1 MNKLEEKKVIVLRF
15 RKSIFLFTTV
25 LLLQYCGEDKTIEKK
40 SKNVIPKEDI
50 LSNIVI
56 DEELGISYRTPLHW
70 ELMSSEL
77 SERYVARL
85 DSEQFDGNFIVYQ
98 PKAFY
103 FNSGISGLL
112 RIGSINKNITSEE
125 TELSIDS
132 YISRFRKFNPIKDFE
147 RKTIQ
152 TNNLV
157 ITQLII
163 KKSSLLSFKN
173 IFMNNQNR
181 IIQFDFSI
189 QEKDYEDEK
198 EKINSS
204 LAAIELL

>member
-1 MNKLEEKKVIVLRF
+1 MNRLEEKKVIVLRF
-15 RKSIFLFTTV
+15 RKSIFLFTTIF
-25 LLLQYCGEDKTIEKK
+25 LLQYCVEDKTIEKK
-40 SKNVIPKEDI
+40 SENVVPKEEI
-50 LSNIVI
+50 LSDIVI
-56 DEELGISYRTPLHW
+56 DEELGISYRTPLQW
-70 ELMSSEL
+70 DLMSSEL

-103 FNSGISGLL
+103 FNSNISGLL
-112 RIGSINKNITSEE
+112 RIGSINKNNTSEE

-189 QEKDYEDEK
+189 QEKDYEVEK